1 MWIHQEVANIMGVAV
16 KELEED
22 GQFGLVYQSFL
33 GFEIKVSL
41 KGSLHL
47 KNFGSFTK
55 ELFLPQ
61 NTGVWIWSF
70 WGTKTWSIKFN
81 SEVALEGGI
90 MFV

>member
-1 MWIHQEVANIMGVAV
+1 MGVAV

-55 ELFLPQ
+55 EFLGDQ
-61 NTGVWIWSF
+61 NLVHQ
-70 WGTKTWSIKFN
+70 
-81 SEVALEGGI
+81 VQQ
-90 MFV
+90 